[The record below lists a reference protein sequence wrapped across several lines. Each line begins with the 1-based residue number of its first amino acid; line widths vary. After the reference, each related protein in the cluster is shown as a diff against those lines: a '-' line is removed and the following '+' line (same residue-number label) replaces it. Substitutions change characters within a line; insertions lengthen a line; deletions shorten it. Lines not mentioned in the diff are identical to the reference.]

1 VVNSVKETRERFE
14 HEKDVLKREMD
25 NMMKGWTKELEAIT
39 KDYGQMMKGV
49 DDTIKNNSVKMQTE
63 KFKMQKEITLLKRD
77 KLKLE
82 KEIEA
87 AIQKINGFED
97 KMYGQPIFDLEVV
110 DQLLDAISDR
120 NLRVGHRETMK
131 NSKLIH

>member
-1 VVNSVKETRERFE
+1 VLNSVKETRERFE
-14 HEKDVLKREMD
+14 NEKDILKREMD
-25 NMMKGWTKELEAIT
+25 NMMKGWSKELETIT
-39 KDYGQMMKGV
+39 KDYGEKMKGV
-49 DDTIKNNSVKMQTE
+49 DDIIKNNAVKMQTE
-63 KFKMQKEITLLKRD
+63 KFKMQKEITLLQRD

-82 KEIEA
+82 KEIEE
-87 AIQKINGFED
+87 AIHKINGFED

-131 NSKLIH
+131 NSRLIH